1 MNGQLATNPEI
12 LSGKVDEILLKIH
25 VETICGQ
32 GYHWE
37 WPMGLLL
44 CTILFTAQTFLEKST

>member
-37 WPMGLLL
+37 WPM
-44 CTILFTAQTFLEKST
+44 